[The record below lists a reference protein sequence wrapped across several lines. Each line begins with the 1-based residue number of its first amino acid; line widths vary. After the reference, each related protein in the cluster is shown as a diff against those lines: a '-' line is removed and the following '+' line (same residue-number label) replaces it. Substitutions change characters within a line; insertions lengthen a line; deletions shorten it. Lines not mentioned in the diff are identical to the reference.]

1 MFPNSPSSVMFIKKE
16 LPVVLVDNDID
27 IDRTFNIIS
36 KSILT
41 RENLELKNELKL
53 SRAETQTSLSKL
65 SVSNSKVD
73 TLTPC
78 LREVVSDQEI
88 DKQKIIDLQKEL
100 SEVKSDQELCSI
112 KLNESLQILNSLKP
126 KNIKRK
132 IDKREQKISELTGVN
147 DRLVKKLNESLLNE
161 EKLKDEIKNSSLQS
175 IEYQQEIDHLNK
187 LLDESL
193 IWKTKHQK
201 LKWYHKFAME
211 RKNNKNEIL
220 GTSYGA
226 RTSEL
231 KQQLSILENQKC
243 EVEEKL
249 ALYMEG
255 LIKTKE
261 NGHYNDTVRATYQDL
276 VMMGVGINIIE
287 KVVRTVLT
295 NLTHMDIECLRKATF
310 ARLIYTKSKR
320 LSQLQVAE

>member
-1 MFPNSPSSVMFIKKE
+1 MFIKKE
-16 LPVVLVDNDID
+16 LPVLLTDNDID
-27 IDRTFNIIS
+27 ADRTFNAIS
-36 KSILT
+36 QVILT
-41 RENLELKNELKL
+41 WENSELKNELKL
-53 SRAETQTSLSKL
+53 SRAEIQTLVKL

-73 TLTPC
+73 TLTTC

-88 DKQKIIDLQKEL
+88 DTQKIIDLQKEL

-112 KLNESLQILNSLKP
+112 KLNESLQKLNSLNP
-126 KNIKRK
+126 KNIKRT
-132 IDKREQKISELTGVN
+132 IDRREQKISELTGVN

-201 LKWYHKFAME
+201 LNWYHKFAME
-211 RKNNKNEIL
+211 RKINKNEIL
-220 GTSYGA
+220 GTSYDA
-226 RTSEL
+226 RISEL
-231 KQQLSILENQKC
+231 KQQISILENEKC

-249 ALYMEG
+249 SSYMEG

-261 NGHYNDTVRATYQDL
+261 NGHYSNTVRATYKVL
-276 VMMGVGINIIE
+276 VMMGVGINNIE

-295 NLTHMDIECLRKATF
+295 NFTNMDIECLPKATF
-310 ARLIYTKSKR
+310 ARLMYIESRR
-320 LSQLQVAE
+320 LSPLQVAKRDTLRL

>member
-88 DKQKIIDLQKEL
+88 DKQKIIDLQKGF
-100 SEVKSDQELCSI
+100 SESKSDQELCSI
-112 KLNESLQILNSLKP
+112 KLNESLQKLNSLDP

-132 IDKREQKISELTGVN
+132 IDRRE
-147 DRLVKKLNESLLNE
+147 
-161 EKLKDEIKNSSLQS
+161 
-175 IEYQQEIDHLNK
+175 
-187 LLDESL
+187 
-193 IWKTKHQK
+193 
-201 LKWYHKFAME
+201 
-211 RKNNKNEIL
+211 
-220 GTSYGA
+220 
-226 RTSEL
+226 
-231 KQQLSILENQKC
+231 
-243 EVEEKL
+243 
-249 ALYMEG
+249 
-255 LIKTKE
+255 
-261 NGHYNDTVRATYQDL
+261 
-276 VMMGVGINIIE
+276 MM
-287 KVVRTVLT
+287 
-295 NLTHMDIECLRKATF
+295 
-310 ARLIYTKSKR
+310 S
-320 LSQLQVAE
+320 